1 MVDLLRVDRVAQALA
16 HSQVGRLGSRGQVT
30 YRDPDV
36 LHMTEAGLVVS
47 YARPFLGTRRRDER
61 VLAYSKLDKNLVP
74 TEHRDLHHLLIARR
88 MQYIAHTGG
97 EKK

>member
-47 YARPFLGTRRRDER
+47 YAPGWVEVSEPSHLSREQLLELSELCRKLRDKFQE
-61 VLAYSKLDKNLVP
+61 KLD
-74 TEHRDLHHLLIARR
+74 A
-88 MQYIAHTGG
+88 
-97 EKK
+97 